1 MSEATVRKNEKVP
14 AGCLSVPQ
22 IAEQLKCSIV
32 NVHVHIKKNH
42 IKSFRD
48 NNRIYVQQTDLE
60 SFVHSRKRPGRPFRS
75 AAKTTSCPVNESV
88 ETASAAVVEENS

>member
-1 MSEATVRKNEKVP
+1 MSEATTRKNEKVP

-42 IKSFRD
+42 IKVNISIFHPHIDFLWFSPNKKHSIIFWQSFD
-48 NNRIYVQQTDLE
+48 M
-60 SFVHSRKRPGRPFRS
+60 H
-75 AAKTTSCPVNESV
+75 KTYGFLLVGFCFCHLKFDYFL
-88 ETASAAVVEENS
+88 